1 MTLLVAAELPSWER
15 DGQGWPHA
23 DTSTFPRAGGLEW
36 HVQVSGRGDETAP
49 VLLLLHGLGAA
60 THSWRD
66 LIAPL
71 GEHFRVIVPDLPG
84 HGFTSRPS
92 MNGLSLPGMSNRLG
106 ALIETLGAAP
116 TMVVGHSVGAAV
128 MLRMAID
135 RQVRPRALLSF
146 NGAFLPFEGLAGQ
159 LFPPLARVL
168 TFNPF
173 VPRFFSLGAIM
184 DPASIERL
192 ITGTGS
198 RLTPEGLALY
208 RRLLRCPGHVSAALA
223 TMARWDL
230 EPLIADLDRLEGA
243 LTLVT
248 GTADRAVGERDAEV
262 VASKVPGT
270 RLVELGGLGHL
281 AHEEAPERAV
291 ALVLE
296 TARRAGI
303 LPANAKA

>member
-1 MTLLVAAELPSWER
+1 MC
-15 DGQGWPHA
+15 
-23 DTSTFPRAGGLEW
+23 
-36 HVQVSGRGDETAP
+36 
-49 VLLLLHGLGAA
+49 
-60 THSWRD
+60 
-66 LIAPL
+66 
-71 GEHFRVIVPDLPG
+71 
-84 HGFTSRPS
+84 
-92 MNGLSLPGMSNRLG
+92 
-106 ALIETLGAAP
+106 AAP

-128 MLRMAID
+128 MMRMAND
-135 RQVRPRALLSF
+135 RQVRPRALISF
-146 NGAFLPFEGLAGQ
+146 NGAYLPFEGLAGQ

-262 VASKVPGT
+262 VASKVAGT